1 MLWLCDSWKDS
12 HELTVILGDDVLL
25 KVLSFSVNALKDLH
39 WLLLLSII
47 LGCCLLLVEVISLSF
62 SFCIIV
68 QVLKIEYVIRV
79 VQEVLRSARLLGG
92 AWVVGSQL
100 IGVVIKRCV
109 VETLRLRLCP
119 IHFVQ
124 SGIMV
129 LEQALLEDHVNLHVF
144 ERVL

>member
-25 KVLSFSVNALKDLH
+25 KVLSFSINALKDLDR
-39 WLLLLSII
+39 LLWLSII
-47 LGCCLLLVEVISLSF
+47 LGRGLLLVEVF
-62 SFCIIV
+62 RVIV
-68 QVLKIEYVIRV
+68 QVLKIEYVIGV
-79 VQEVLRSARLLGG
+79 AQEVLCSARLLGG

-144 ERVL
+144 ELVL

>member
-109 VETLRLRLCP
+109 V
-119 IHFVQ
+119 
-124 SGIMV
+124 
-129 LEQALLEDHVNLHVF
+129 
-144 ERVL
+144 